1 MAVALRD
8 DVGNSTMSRSSGTRT
23 TAAIVFI
30 DLTGFTGLSEE
41 VGLDATHRMLIQFH
55 SIIGST
61 AAAFGGRVA
70 ARLGDGAMM
79 IFSGR
84 RSPDEN
90 AAGSVAACTDLM
102 SRMTAWM
109 SGGDGDRVPDGF
121 RIGAHLGEVVM
132 AELSHACDDEATPL
146 GDVVNVAHRL
156 LEVAKDKSAQIVLS
170 EDLVR
175 AAAPLI
181 PGLVRNLRDREQVPI
196 RGRKKGMSIRLAH
209 ARAFLRADRDNPVPL
224 LAEAVSEPGEIMA
237 SGTRFARNR
246 HPLGR
251 TRPSA

>member
-1 MAVALRD
+1 MDVAHRD
-8 DVGNSTMSRSSGTRT
+8 RVETSTMSLSSGMRT

-41 VGLDATHRMLIQFH
+41 VGLDATHQMLIQFH

-79 IFSGR
+79 IFAGR
-84 RSPDEN
+84 RNPDEN
-90 AAGSVAACTDLM
+90 AAGSVAACTDLV

-109 SGGDGDRVPDGF
+109 SRDDEVKVPDGF

-132 AELSHACDDEATPL
+132 AELSHACDEGVTPL

-156 LEVAKDKSAQIVLS
+156 LEVAKDRNAQIVLS
-170 EDLVR
+170 DDLVR
-175 AAAPLI
+175 AAATLV
-181 PGLVRNLRDREQVPI
+181 PGLVRNLRGREQVPI

-209 ARAFLRADRDNPVPL
+209 ARSFLRADRGNPITLP
-224 LAEAVSEPGEIMA
+224 AEAVNGPGEIMA
-237 SGTRFARNR
+237 RETGSARNP
-246 HPLGR
+246 H
-251 TRPSA
+251 RPG

>member
-1 MAVALRD
+1 MAVPHRHEIGD
-8 DVGNSTMSRSSGTRT
+8 FTMSRSSGTRT

-41 VGLDATHRMLIQFH
+41 VGLDATHRMLTRFH

-61 AAAFGGRVA
+61 TAAFGGRVA

-79 IFSGR
+79 IFSGC
-84 RSPDEN
+84 RSPDES
-90 AAGSVAACTDLM
+90 AARSVAACTDLV

-109 SGGDGDRVPDGF
+109 SAGDEDRVPDGF

-146 GDVVNVAHRL
+146 GDVVNVAQRL
-156 LEVAKDKSAQIVLS
+156 LEVAKDRSAQIVLS

-175 AAAPLI
+175 AAAPLV
-181 PGLVRNLRDREQVPI
+181 PGLVRNLRHREQVPI
-196 RGRKKGMSIRLAH
+196 RGRRKGISICLAH
-209 ARAFLRADRDNPVPL
+209 ALAFPHADPMAL
-224 LAEAVSEPGEIMA
+224 LAEAVNEPGEIMV
-237 SGTRFARNR
+237 SGIRSARNP